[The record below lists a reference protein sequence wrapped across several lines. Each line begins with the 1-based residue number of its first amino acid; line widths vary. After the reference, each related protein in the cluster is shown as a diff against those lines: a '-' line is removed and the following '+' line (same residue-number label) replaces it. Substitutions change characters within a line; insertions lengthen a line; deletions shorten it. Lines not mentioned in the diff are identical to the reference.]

1 MEKKVYDKLDIVEL
15 ELKKE
20 GINYKGISNGFA
32 QFYIERDLDNILEI
46 SSIWVEISD
55 TDDIISYVVDFFS
68 Y

>member
-1 MEKKVYDKLDIVEL
+1 MNNSVYEKLDLVEL

-20 GINYKGISNGFA
+20 NIIYNGIENGFA
-32 QFYIERDLDNILEI
+32 QFYIEKDELNILEI